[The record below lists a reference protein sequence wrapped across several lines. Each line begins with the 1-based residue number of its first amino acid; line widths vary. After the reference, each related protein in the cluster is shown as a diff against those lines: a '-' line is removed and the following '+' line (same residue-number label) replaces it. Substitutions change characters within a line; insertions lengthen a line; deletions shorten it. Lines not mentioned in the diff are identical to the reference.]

1 MDCKKRA
8 QINVWKCPFP
18 KTFQQVTLETVRNT
32 VEVSMTKPLS
42 SLLITVGNLTFE
54 MSLLVIYKI
63 LGLLVGTLTTHDMY
77 SLLNRDNLMQ
87 QIQMLISKK
96 EKRFLIFFFSIFEI
110 CIKFWTFQKKDDHQS
125 LYISKI
131 TDCKKLFQINVR
143 K

>member
-1 MDCKKRA
+1 MTLKA
-8 QINVWKCPFP
+8 HMFP
-18 KTFQQVTLETVRNT
+18 KLWIVKNVRNT

-63 LGLLVGTLTTHDMY
+63 LGLLVGTLATHDMY

-110 CIKFWTFQKKDDHQS
+110 CIKF
-125 LYISKI
+125 
-131 TDCKKLFQINVR
+131 
-143 K
+143 